1 MEDSSRMDIFSMLK
15 SIVAATH
22 VGCEDLQITSWLSS
36 VQRVEFMQIACL
48 QSNCL
53 VPSTLIFWIA
63 SPSETSRTR
72 FDGFPLVDLTQ
83 LGRSIRICKSES
95 GSMSGRL
102 PAIQPTS

>member
-1 MEDSSRMDIFSMLK
+1 MDMLSILK

-22 VGCEDLQITSWLSS
+22 VDCEDLQITSWLSS
-36 VQRVEFMQIACL
+36 VQGVEFMHIACL

-53 VPSTLIFWIA
+53 VPSTLICWIA
-63 SPSETSRTR
+63 SPSEASRMR

-83 LGRSIRICKSES
+83 LGRSMRICKSES